1 MGIGGGE
8 RTIIFINSRA
18 SYHFPCSTGLA
29 EYLRHVVFLSCP
41 FPSPPLTIF
50 LVMLQFLEE
59 SFARVR
65 KFVYGD
71 FDFVPKRFVSSK
83 SYSFTM
89 EYLIHKNNHNLSET
103 FFF

>member
-1 MGIGGGE
+1 MGIGGGQ
-8 RTIIFINSRA
+8 RKIIFINSRA

-29 EYLRHVVFLSCP
+29 KYLRHVVSLSSP

-50 LVMLQFLEE
+50 LGMPQFLAE

-65 KFVYGD
+65 KLVYAD

-83 SYSFTM
+83 RESVTIKC
-89 EYLIHKNNHNLSET
+89 LIHKKDLNLSET